1 MNRPPPADA
10 PPAGGNPRDGALLAE
25 LEQAAADPART
36 ADQRTLL
43 SRAASAVRGA
53 RDEAL
58 VELRFREV
66 VENVQ
71 QGIVVRDHAGIVVYV
86 NSEALRMFDQRPV
99 ADAPFPGG
107 GPELMFIDE
116 RGHEVPPERLPSAL
130 ALAGN
135 CPAGPQVLGMFDR
148 EARTLSWVS
157 VTAVPHGDTGN
168 GRPRFVMT
176 FYTDVTGLKRDSALF
191 ARAQALASIGGW
203 EWDTGRD
210 RLYLTREARRILGR
224 DPAPSDLEGLLEC
237 LLEPDRRRLRQ
248 AFDAAVQR
256 GWGFGLELQGNRG
269 GRPFW
274 MRIMA
279 EVGAHG
285 PLSARITGTIQDVTR
300 QKQDEETLRVQ
311 ARTDPLTG
319 LLNRDAIRAELAERL
334 ADPVQRALAVL
345 YVDLDRFKTV
355 NDVLGHAAGD
365 RLLVAAANRI
375 RAVVGC
381 EGLLA
386 RLGGDEF
393 LLVCSLADD
402 PDRAVRLAERILDSF
417 RASFRVHDEEF
428 AVTASIGLAIAPEG
442 GTEAQ
447 LMIQNADAAMYSSK
461 RRGRN
466 GWQVFTPELAA
477 QQQRRLQVET
487 QLRNAVGNGELTL
500 YYQPQVDLASGR
512 TVAAEALVRWNN
524 PALGAMLPGEF
535 IDLAENTGDVVAI
548 GDWVLREACRQLGR
562 WRGRGMALER
572 IAVNVSYRQFLT
584 GDLPVRV
591 AEALEEF
598 GLSGDMLELELT
610 ERLLVEDVPETAEA
624 FAALQALGV
633 RLSIDDFG
641 EGYSALNY
649 LRRLPIHGLKL
660 SQLFVQGVP
669 GNESDVAVCEAVIGI
684 ARSLRLGLLAEGVE
698 TGAQRDFLV
707 QRGVTLG
714 QGFLYAPGLPADE
727 FEARFGRSAPVT

>member
-1 MNRPPPADA
+1 MNGA
-10 PPAGGNPRDGALLAE
+10 PPLPPRPDGNPRDGVIVAE
-25 LEQAAADPART
+25 LEGAALDSGRSAEQRALFARAAAA
-36 ADQRTLL
+36 L
-43 SRAASAVRGA
+43 RGA
-53 RDEAL
+53 QDDAL
-58 VELRFREV
+58 LELRFREV

-71 QGIVVRDHAGIVVYV
+71 QGIVVRDHAGAAVYV
-86 NSEALRMFDQRPV
+86 NREALRMFDQKPT

-107 GPELMFIDE
+107 GPDLMFIDE
-116 RGHEVPPERLPSAL
+116 RGREVPPEHLPSAL

-135 CPAGPQVLGMFDR
+135 RPAGPQVLGMFDR
-148 EARTLSWVS
+148 TARTLAWVS
-157 VTAVPHGDTGN
+157 VTAVPHGDAGG

-176 FYTDVTGLKRDSALF
+176 FYTDITGLKRDSALF
-191 ARAQALASIGGW
+191 LRAQALASIGGW

-224 DPAPSDLEGLLEC
+224 DPAPSTSEELLEC
-237 LLEPDRRRLRQ
+237 LVEPDRRRLRQ
-248 AFDAAVQR
+248 ALEAAVDR
-256 GWGFGLELQGNRG
+256 GWGFGLELQGMRS

-274 MRIMA
+274 MRVMA
-279 EVGAHG
+279 EIGAHG
-285 PLSARITGTIQDVTR
+285 PLSARITGTVQDVTR

-319 LLNRDAIRAELAERL
+319 LLNRDAIRAALAERL
-334 ADPVQRALAVL
+334 ADPARARQAVL

-365 RLLVAAANRI
+365 RLLVAAADRI
-375 RAVVGC
+375 RRVVGT

-393 LLVCSLADD
+393 LLVCPMGDD
-402 PDRAVRLAERILDSF
+402 PDRAVALAERILASF
-417 RASFRVHDEEF
+417 DASFRVQGEEF
-428 AVTASIGLAIAPEG
+428 AVTASIGLAFAPEA
-442 GTEAQ
+442 GTDAQ
-447 LMIQNADAAMYSSK
+447 LMIQNADAAMYASK

-477 QQQRRLQVET
+477 QQQRRLQIET
-487 QLRNAVGNGELTL
+487 QLRNAVSNGEFDLVF
-500 YYQPQVDLASGR
+500 QPQVELATGR
-512 TVAAEALVRWNN
+512 TVAAEALLRWNN
-524 PALGAMLPGEF
+524 PTLGAMLPSEF
-535 IDLAENTGDVVAI
+535 IDLAENTGDVVGI
-548 GDWVLREACRQLGR
+548 GNWVLRESCRQLCR
-562 WRGRGMALER
+562 WRQRGMALER
-572 IAVNVSYRQFLT
+572 VAVNVSYRQFLA
-584 GDLPVRV
+584 GDLAGRV
-591 AEALEEF
+591 AEALAEC

-610 ERLLVEDVPETAEA
+610 ERVLVEDVPETAET
-624 FAALQALGV
+624 FTALQALGV

-669 GNESDVAVCEAVIGI
+669 GNKSDIAVCEAVIGI

-698 TGAQRDFLV
+698 TTAQRDFLV

-714 QGFLYAPGLPADE
+714 QGFLYAPGLGADE
-727 FEARFGRSAPVT
+727 FEARFGSTPAVT

>member
-1 MNRPPPADA
+1 MTRPPPAEA
-10 PPAGGNPRDGALLAE
+10 PAPRGSPRDGALLAE
-25 LEQAAADPART
+25 LEQAAADPGRT
-36 ADQRTLL
+36 DDQRTLL

-53 RDEAL
+53 RDQAL

-71 QGIVVRDHAGIVVYV
+71 QGIVVRDHNGLVVYV
-86 NSEALRMFDQRPV
+86 NSEALRMFDRRPV
-99 ADAPFPGG
+99 AEAPFPGDVR
-107 GPELMFIDE
+107 ELMFIDE
-116 RGHEVPPERLPSAL
+116 GGHEVPAEQLPSAL
-130 ALAGN
+130 ALTGN
-135 CPAGPQVLGMFDR
+135 CPAGPRVLGMFDR
-148 EARTLSWVS
+148 EARTLAWVS
-157 VTAVPHGDTGN
+157 VTAVPHGDMGD

-224 DPAPSDLEGLLEC
+224 DPAPDTLDALLEC
-237 LLEPDRRRLRQ
+237 LVEPDRRRLRQ
-248 AFDAAVQR
+248 AFDAAVER

-279 EVGAHG
+279 EVGVHA
-285 PLSARITGTIQDVTR
+285 PLSARITGTVQDVTR

-319 LLNRDAIRAELAERL
+319 LLNRHAIRAALAERL
-334 ADPVQRALAVL
+334 GDRTQRAVAVL

-365 RLLVAAANRI
+365 RLLVAAADRI
-375 RAVVGC
+375 RSVVGS
-381 EGLLA
+381 EALLA

-402 PDRAVRLAERILDSF
+402 PDRAVRLTERILASF
-417 RASFRVHDEEF
+417 ETSFRVHGEEF

-477 QQQRRLQVET
+477 QQQRRLQIET
-487 QLRNAVGNGELTL
+487 QLRNAVANGELTL
-500 YYQPQVDLASGR
+500 YYQPQVDLATGR
-512 TVAAEALVRWNN
+512 TVSAEALVRWNN
-524 PALGAMLPGEF
+524 PTLGAMMPGEF
-535 IDLAENTGDVVAI
+535 IDLAENTGDVVGI
-548 GDWVLREACRQLGR
+548 GDWVLRESCRQLCR
-562 WRGRGMALER
+562 WRERGMALER
-572 IAVNVSYRQFLT
+572 IAVNLSYRQFLS
-584 GDLPVRV
+584 GDLAARV
-591 AEALEEF
+591 AEALDECN
-598 GLSGDMLELELT
+598 LPGDSLELELT

-624 FAALQALGV
+624 FAALQELGV

-698 TGAQRDFLV
+698 TRAQRDFLL

-727 FEARFGRSAPVT
+727 FEARFGSAAAVT